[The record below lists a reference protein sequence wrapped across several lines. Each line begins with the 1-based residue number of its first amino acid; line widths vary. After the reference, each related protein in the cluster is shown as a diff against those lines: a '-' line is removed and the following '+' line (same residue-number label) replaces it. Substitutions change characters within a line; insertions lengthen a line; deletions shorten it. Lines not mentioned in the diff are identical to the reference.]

1 MGYCTYR
8 GQKVPGSRQTCE
20 RGEETS
26 WVEEDTDTDVKK
38 GGSFLE
44 AVNLWDED
52 KPEKFTEYVGRRWK
66 EDPAKL
72 AFDIAL
78 WGVPGAM
85 GIKALKGAG
94 KMANILKSTYRKP
107 AVTGQT
113 IKEGTKF
120 TAVPKSVHM
129 QPSKYPIN
137 KPVPK
142 YNPNYWAG
150 SGRNIA
156 TGAAAK
162 QAAKTPASSLFKNVM
177 GHTVSPYRIGMTAG
191 LGTMGAYGIDRSIYP
206 MTEQAKLASLQG
218 ELNTM
223 NASMKGIDETIAK
236 EKTDKEAAEKVVA
249 EQNRLDNMSFFD
261 KFKLGMKDPQ
271 TAALFGAHL
280 RDIGSN
286 IPGASQGGKM
296 EMELADANAAMASA
310 SAPDAATLNATKVS
324 ETTLMKRFMSD
335 KSIFKIGDSKVNR
348 EAKAADMVSM
358 YRAVQA
364 QLFAK
369 GMRTDDDYV
378 MQVLRA
384 QAQA

>member
-1 MGYCTYR
+1 
-8 GQKVPGSRQTCE
+8 
-20 RGEETS
+20 
-26 WVEEDTDTDVKK
+26 
-38 GGSFLE
+38 
-44 AVNLWDED
+44 
-52 KPEKFTEYVGRRWK
+52 
-66 EDPAKL
+66 
-72 AFDIAL
+72 
-78 WGVPGAM
+78 
-85 GIKALKGAG
+85 
-94 KMANILKSTYRKP
+94 
-107 AVTGQT
+107 
-113 IKEGTKF
+113 
-120 TAVPKSVHM
+120 
-129 QPSKYPIN
+129 
-137 KPVPK
+137 
-142 YNPNYWAG
+142 
-150 SGRNIA
+150 
-156 TGAAAK
+156 
-162 QAAKTPASSLFKNVM
+162 
-177 GHTVSPYRIGMTAG
+177 
-191 LGTMGAYGIDRSIYP
+191 
-206 MTEQAKLASLQG
+206 
-218 ELNTM
+218 
-223 NASMKGIDETIAK
+223 
-236 EKTDKEAAEKVVA
+236 
-249 EQNRLDNMSFFD
+249 
-261 KFKLGMKDPQ
+261 MKDPQ